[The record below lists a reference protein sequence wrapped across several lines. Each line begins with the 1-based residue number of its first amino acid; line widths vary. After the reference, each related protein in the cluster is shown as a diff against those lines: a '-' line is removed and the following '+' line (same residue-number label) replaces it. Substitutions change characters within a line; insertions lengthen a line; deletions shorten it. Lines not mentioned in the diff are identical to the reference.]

1 MPEEI
6 FVEENESLLAKTLD
20 YTTRSFLQI
29 CKTYPGKVIE
39 GALGGIVGGV
49 TAGMSYKA
57 SEGMMGL
64 HAILGTAWGL
74 GTLKAFSEGYQASIN
89 NDKNIKKAETEIEI
103 FKKLMEVKG
112 EPNSI
117 EPIILAIDG
126 ALEAKGAKLDDKVK
140 AQLRENPD
148 ENLKNLI
155 GKASEVNSRNLLVA
169 VSILG
174 IVSTVVGFAV
184 MEAYKNDLPET
195 IFTAAAA
202 ATTSISSGLLN
213 ATTSSSADISENT
226 YRALKIM
233 NNLIHADLEISLA
246 EKGEVGKLPN
256 IEQIR
261 RTPRTTPRNQSG
273 TQVASNGVELGAVA
287 QRL

>member
-1 MPEEI
+1 MFEEI
-6 FVEENESLLAKTLD
+6 PAEENESLLAKTLD
-20 YTTRSFLQI
+20 YTTKSLRKIFE
-29 CKTYPGKVIE
+29 TYPGKVAE
-39 GALGGIVGGV
+39 GAFSGIAGVV
-49 TAGMSYKA
+49 TAGMSYRA
-57 SEGMMGL
+57 ESGMMAL
-64 HAILGTAWGL
+64 HAILGTTWGL
-74 GTLKAFSEGYQASIN
+74 STLKAFSEGYQASIN

-287 QRL
+287 SM